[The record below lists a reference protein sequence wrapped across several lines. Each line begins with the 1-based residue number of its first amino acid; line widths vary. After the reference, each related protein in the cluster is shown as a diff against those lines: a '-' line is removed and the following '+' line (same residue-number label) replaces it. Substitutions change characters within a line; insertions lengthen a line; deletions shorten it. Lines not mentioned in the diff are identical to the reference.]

1 MTLAAAGAIGLAGLA
16 STSQPANAVAWWVA
30 PAIIGAAGAG
40 IVGGAMVTSSA
51 AYAAAVQPA
60 PVMAPG
66 GAVYVQPASGFTECR
81 IIRERVAGGWRR
93 AQICY

>member
-40 IVGGAMVTSSA
+40 IVGGAMVTSNA

-60 PVMAPG
+60 PA